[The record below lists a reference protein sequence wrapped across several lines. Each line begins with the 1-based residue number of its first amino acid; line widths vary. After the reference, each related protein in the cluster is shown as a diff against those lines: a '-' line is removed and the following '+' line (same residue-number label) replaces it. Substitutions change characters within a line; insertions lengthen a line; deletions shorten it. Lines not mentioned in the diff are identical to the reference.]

1 MTTNNMI
8 LCRLSTVHSN
18 TCDIGMVHVLS
29 LPNSLFA
36 SHTHNYFTLHGPPH
50 PGYSLTVNK
59 CTSLLSLASR
69 SWHPLCLLLQFLQL
83 FKRAAIVVTSMI
95 ITSDLALQVLSMVAN
110 SAKISEK
117 PERVQM
123 INQHTPWELMAFAF
137 TAIFTCKY
145 IKVGLARN
153 YLTVL

>member
-1 MTTNNMI
+1 MWRITRCGDDVWTTKSSNNRVNEHQHV
-8 LCRLSTVHSN
+8 LQSRCLVHSN

-95 ITSDLALQVLSMVAN
+95 ITSDMALQVLSMVAN

-123 INQHTPWELMAFAF
+123 INQHTP
-137 TAIFTCKY
+137 
-145 IKVGLARN
+145 
-153 YLTVL
+153 